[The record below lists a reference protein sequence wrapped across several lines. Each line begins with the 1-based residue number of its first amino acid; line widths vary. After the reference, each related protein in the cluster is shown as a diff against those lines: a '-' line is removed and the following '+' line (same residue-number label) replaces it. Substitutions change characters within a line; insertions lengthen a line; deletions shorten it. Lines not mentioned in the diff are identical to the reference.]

1 MTKKILALAL
11 GLVLALAGAASA
23 QIAAGNVYG
32 TVKDSSGAVLPGANV
47 TITSQFGTR
56 STVTGADGGFRFLG
70 LNAGDYNVTATLAG
84 FATTVR
90 KIRITT
96 GENVDFDF
104 SMKVSGVTETVE
116 VQAETPLVDSKRR
129 GTATTMTS
137 AELADVPNAR
147 DPWAV
152 LKAVPGILVD
162 RVNIAGN
169 ENGQQANSS
178 SKGSVSA
185 DQTWNLDGMNVT
197 DMSATGASPTY
208 FDFGAFEEITVTTGG
223 TDLKMQTGGS
233 GVNLVTKRGTN
244 KWHGSV
250 RGFLAHNDVSFGNIS
265 DQNQSPYSP
274 ASLAVDPR
282 LQESD
287 GSFRDQGDHIEQITE
302 YGADFGGPILKDKL
316 WFYGTYG
323 KQDIRLQ
330 RLAGTPD
337 KTLLPSYNFKLNWQA
352 RTKTMVSAFYF
363 LGSKQKFGRSP
374 GTGLQEADSMLWD
387 QDNAF
392 TDGGLPGGFWKLQ
405 IDQTFT
411 PNLFISATAAYY
423 DTGFG
428 LATRGS
434 TDANGTYDYDS
445 GKALGSI
452 YTYLAVR
459 PQKVGQLDGS
469 YFFQG
474 LGGTHELKFGFNYR
488 DLMTTSSTTYHG
500 NDLYGVINAP
510 DDKVAKVYRDYA
522 VRYGGKYISAYVGDM
537 LSKDRFTFNFGVRY
551 DQQSAKNLE
560 SESLPNASFPNLMPA
575 AVYPGGDDLNVW
587 KTFSPRVGLSYALNE
602 SRRTIMRVSY
612 SRYYQ
617 QLSFGDVTRENPSG
631 YSYLAFPW
639 TDSNG
644 DGSVQPGEVNTGD
657 LLYWS
662 GVDPDAPSKVSD
674 TVGKLDRNRKP
685 KTDDEFIVGI
695 DHELGGSFAVGA
707 AFTYR
712 SANNWSYTPR
722 LAAPCP
728 AGENCAIIPASAYT
742 QNAPV
747 SANGYTAFTYSPN
760 AALVASGLGGR
771 INTNRPDYGTHYS
784 GFELT
789 LNKRLSNKWMGRV
802 AASYNNWTYA
812 LSGSSLVNG
821 NGNPTRLQGDSLVD
835 GDQVGFLSGGSG
847 KGNIFYTSFT
857 WQVYANALYQMPW
870 GLDASGA
877 LWGRQGSLQPIY
889 IRTGAGNDGSI
900 NAIATPANDTQRYDN
915 LWNLDLRL
923 AKNFRFGSQGR
934 LTLAAEWFNVMN
946 NGLVLDIQRQA
957 NTSAYN
963 RINEVMS
970 PSIFRFSATLGF

>member
-1 MTKKILALAL
+1 MKKVLVLVL
-11 GLVLALAGAASA
+11 GVALALAGTASA

-32 TVKDSSGAVLPGANV
+32 VVKDDSGAVLPGVNV
-47 TITSQFGTR
+47 TVTGETGTR
-56 STVTGADGGFRFLG
+56 STVSSADGAFRFLA
-70 LNAGDYNVTATLAG
+70 LNSGEYTVTLALTG
-84 FATTVR
+84 FAKTVR
-90 KIRITT
+90 RIRVTT
-96 GENVDFDF
+96 GENVDIAFT
-104 SMKVSGVTETVE
+104 MKVSGIEETVN
-116 VQAETPLVDSKRR
+116 VTGETPLVDGKKR

-152 LKAVPGILVD
+152 LKAVPGVLVD

-185 DQTWNLDGMNVT
+185 DQTWNLDGLNVT

-250 RGFLAHNDVSFGNIS
+250 RGFLAHNSVSFGNIS

-274 ASLAVDPR
+274 ASLAQDPR
-282 LQESD
+282 LKEPD

-337 KTLLPSYNFKLNWQA
+337 KSLLPSYNFKLNWQA
-352 RTKTMVSAFYF
+352 TAKTMVSAFYF

-405 IDQTFT
+405 IDQTVT

-428 LATRGS
+428 LATRGD
-434 TDANGTYDYDS
+434 TNQNGTYDYDS

-459 PQKVGQLDGS
+459 PQTVYQADGS
-469 YFFQG
+469 YFFPG
-474 LGGTHELKFGFNYR
+474 LGGTNELKFGFNYR

-522 VRYGGKYISAYVGDM
+522 VRYGGKYVSAYTGDM
-537 LSKDRFTFNFGVRY
+537 LSKDRFTVNVGVRF
-551 DQQSAKNLE
+551 DHQSAKNLK
-560 SESLPNASFPNLMPA
+560 SESFANASFANLMPA
-575 AVYPGGDDLNVW
+575 AVYPGGEDLNVW
-587 KTFSPRVGLSYALNE
+587 STFSPRAGVSYALDE
-602 SRRTIMRVSY
+602 SRKTVLRASY
-612 SRYYQ
+612 ARYYQ
-617 QLSFGDVTRENPSG
+617 QLSFGDVTRENPAG

-639 TDSNG
+639 TDANG

-662 GVDPDAPSKVSD
+662 GVDPEAPSKVSD

-685 KTDDEFIVGI
+685 KHDDEFILGI
-695 DHELGGSFAVGA
+695 DRELGASFAVGA

-712 SANNWSYTPR
+712 SATNWSYTPR

-728 AGENCAIIPASAYT
+728 AGENCSIIPASAYT

-747 SANGYTAFTYSPN
+747 SANGYTAFTWSPN
-760 AALVASGLGGR
+760 AALVAAGLGGR

-847 KGNIFYTSFT
+847 KGNIFYTSFK

-870 GLDASGA
+870 GFDLSGA

-889 IRTGAGNDGSI
+889 IRTGAGSDGSL
-900 NAIATPANDTQRYDN
+900 NAIATPTNDTQRYDN

-923 AKNFRFGSQGR
+923 AKNFRFGSQSR
-934 LTLAAEWFNVMN
+934 VTLAAEWFNIMN

>member
-1 MTKKILALAL
+1 
-11 GLVLALAGAASA
+11 VLALAGTASA
-23 QIAAGNVYG
+23 QIATGNVYA
-32 TVKDSSGAVLPGANV
+32 TVKDESGAALPGVNV
-47 TITSQFGTR
+47 ELTGEVGTR
-56 STVTGADGGFRFLG
+56 TTVTGADGAFRFLN
-70 LNAGDYNVTATLAG
+70 LSAGEYTVTLSLAG
-84 FATTVR
+84 FAKTVR
-90 KIRITT
+90 RIRVTT
-96 GENVDFDF
+96 GENVDVGFTL
-104 SMKVSGVTETVE
+104 KVSGVEETIE
-116 VQAETPLVDSKRR
+116 VTGETPLVDTKKR

-152 LKAVPGILVD
+152 LRAVPGVLVD
-162 RVNIAGN
+162 RINIAGN

-185 DQTWNLDGMNVT
+185 DQTWNLDGINVT

-244 KWHGSV
+244 KFHGSV
-250 RGFLAHNDVSFGNIS
+250 RGFIAHNDLSFGNIS
-265 DQNQSPYSP
+265 DQNQSPYVP
-274 ASLAVDPR
+274 NQLAIDPR
-282 LQESD
+282 LRESD

-302 YGADFGGPILKDKL
+302 YGADLGGPILKDKL
-316 WFYGTYG
+316 WFYATYG

-352 RTKTMVSAFYF
+352 TSNTMVSAFYF

-374 GTGLQEADSMLWD
+374 GTGLQEEDTFLWD

-405 IDQTFT
+405 VDQTFS
-411 PNLFISATAAYY
+411 PNFFMSFVGAYY

-428 LATRGS
+428 LAARGPE
-434 TDANGTYDYDS
+434 DKNGTYDYVR
-445 GKALGSI
+445 GVAAGTGT
-452 YTYLAVR
+452 TYLAVR
-459 PQKVGQLDGS
+459 PQKMGQFDGS

-474 LGGTHELKFGFNYR
+474 LGGTNELKFGFNYR
-488 DLMTTSSTTYHG
+488 DLTTTSSTTWFG
-500 NDLYGVINAP
+500 NDVYGAINAA
-510 DDKVAKVYRDYA
+510 DDKVAYVYRDYA

-537 LSKDRFTFNFGVRY
+537 LSKDRFTLNVGVRY
-551 DQQSAKNLE
+551 DHQSAKNLK
-560 SESLPNASFPNLMPA
+560 SESFPNASFPNLMPA
-575 AVYPGGDDLNVW
+575 AVYDGGEDLNVW
-587 KTFSPRVGLSYALNE
+587 DTFSPRVGLSYALDD
-602 SRRTIMRVSY
+602 SRKTVLRASY
-612 SRYYQ
+612 ARYYQ
-617 QLSFGDVTRENPSG
+617 QLSFGDVTRENPAG
-631 YSYLAFPW
+631 FSYLAFPW
-639 TDSNG
+639 TDSNA
-644 DGSVQPGEVNTGD
+644 DGFTQPGEVDTSD

-662 GVDPDAPSKVSD
+662 GVDPADPSKVSE

-685 KTDDEFIVGI
+685 KHDDEFILGI

-712 SANNWSYTPR
+712 MADNWAYTPR

-728 AGENCAIIPASAYT
+728 SGENCRIIGPESYT

-747 SANGYTAFTYSPN
+747 TANGYSAFTWSPN
-760 AALVASGLGGR
+760 AALVAAGLGGR
-771 INTNRPDYGTHYS
+771 INTNRPGYGTKYM

-789 LNKRLSNKWMGRV
+789 LNKRLANKWMGRI
-802 AASYNNWTYA
+802 AASYNDWTYDIDT
-812 LSGSSLVNG
+812 LVNG

-847 KGNIFYTSFT
+847 KGNIFYTSFK
-857 WQVYANALYQMPW
+857 WQVYANALYQLPW
-870 GLDASGA
+870 GFDLSGA
-877 LWGRQGSLQPIY
+877 FFARQGSLQPIY
-889 IRTGAGNDGSI
+889 IRTSAGSDGSV
-900 NAIATPANDTQRYDN
+900 NAIATPRNDTQRYGN
-915 LWNLDLRL
+915 LYNFDMRL

-934 LTLAAEWFNVMN
+934 LTLAAEWFNVFN
-946 NGLVLDIQRQA
+946 NGLVLDIQRQT

-970 PSIFRFSATLGF
+970 PSIFRFSGTLGF